1 MSSSNAPNCNPS
13 TEADAI
19 MGLFSL
25 VLNKAAVKTTNT
37 TSSAG
42 GDKQQA
48 APRPRPVTINTNG
61 NVVAH
66 RHVQSASASW
76 GTTPTV
82 PTIVPGV
89 NDILSGRGNGANQHS
104 GNIYFRNLIASYRR
118 RYVISGAVV
127 KKQITSQAFVIV
139 QSRVPPGRFLK
150 FDMKTGIWTELDQ
163 DAALKKTAQ
172 ALREKAPQLKKKFL
186 EEDANNKEEDTTR
199 KRKEIDPADPTLPAA
214 GQTASRESEASQNKN
229 SKQHNSNFLNRPIQH
244 YQDTTQQSAGL
255 ASIQRGPA
263 KSRPQQILPTNH
275 TRQGQQLPHR
285 AYHATSQNLMNA
297 SVVDNG
303 NGGAFLGQQSIRSI
317 TKEPKQHLPFTFN
330 YKFMTI
336 SSHKVPSASKKS
348 TPSKK
353 RKDNDEQA
361 NEALKN
367 ISVVASTSCDLTA
380 LYFIIRMSCKAFCSS
395 SAFARGIIA
404 PRPCDVL
411 SDANAIHNHPGN
423 VTLAES
429 VQSYRSEYLQSRGSQ
444 QVKEGIAQLVY
455 AAISKESDAKASAE
469 PGRFL
474 IHGKKRDS
482 VSWKVLTAE
491 ETYPLIRSLLDQ
503 ACSYILNPDANDIL
517 FGGDDRTRLSPGN
530 ILFRSIIKRCKPLF
544 LQSPPEKRNQYAAE
558 IVGFITSRPGRF
570 LGYLPDIGMWTPLPF
585 EAAIQKTREDL
596 LNTNAE
602 AVLHHASHQNTHADE
617 LIQATN
623 QSFRVQRNR
632 PVSQQVPPQPCV
644 NDMSQ
649 LPALRAASN
658 VIMEAAAATPKP
670 NGPRSVGAGELVA
683 MNGVNREVP
692 RSGAEQ
698 ATSMRYPDA
707 AQQASSNV
715 ALQPMGTPSK

>member
-367 ISVVASTSCDLTA
+367 ISVVASRSCDLTA
-380 LYFIIRMSCKAFCSS
+380 LYFIIRMSCKAFNRFST
-395 SAFARGIIA
+395 FDRD
-404 PRPCDVL
+404 RPFDVL
-411 SDANAIHNHPGN
+411 IDANAIHNHPGN

-474 IHGKKRDS
+474 TRGKKRDS

-503 ACSYILNPDANDIL
+503 ACSYILNPDGNDIL

-530 ILFRSIIKRCKPLF
+530 IFFRSIIKSCKPLF
-544 LQSPPEKRNQYAAE
+544 LQSPPEKRNQSAAE

-623 QSFRVQRNR
+623 QSFRAQRNR

-715 ALQPMGTPSK
+715 ALQPMGTSSK